1 VGHGEAPKIGDEGAE
16 RTCIRELEIPR
27 VKTAQESWGKSER
40 GPRGGLSEGRM
51 DSGRNKLKH
60 ELALARA
67 RCCARPQCTRDLL
80 DSIEM
85 MINESKPELEIICSC
100 L

>member
-51 DSGRNKLKH
+51 D
-60 ELALARA
+60 
-67 RCCARPQCTRDLL
+67 
-80 DSIEM
+80 
-85 MINESKPELEIICSC
+85 
-100 L
+100 